1 MDRHMMDS
9 GGGYP
14 KAEEL
19 YTITAEELAAD
30 FETIT
35 AQLHERGGAIR
46 IQCEGRGDMVLFDID
61 DYFRW
66 SGATAEE
73 IKAVREACRNYKE
86 S

>member
-1 MDRHMMDS
+1 MDRHMM
-9 GGGYP
+9 GGGGEYP

-35 AQLHERGGAIR
+35 AQLHERGGVIR
-46 IQCEGRGDMVLFDID
+46 IQCERRGDMVLFDIE

-66 SGATAEE
+66 SGTTAEE
-73 IKAVREACRNYKE
+73 IKVVSEACRNYKE